1 MGNHKKIIGQKSAN
15 FPFFGKEK
23 KGGHGKISCF
33 FKRIVVHCM
42 RIISKIML
50 VEYVG
55 NKNIKT
61 VHLSL
66 ARGQ

>member
-1 MGNHKKIIGQKSAN
+1 MENHKNFISQKSVN
-15 FPFFGKEK
+15 FPFFGKDK

-55 NKNIKT
+55 NKNIKA